1 MGLLVSGGSMAT
13 LTSLAV
19 ARHVQLRVKL
29 GIDVRAS
36 GLQGIGRRLL
46 VYTSPEGHSCIRKAV
61 ELLGLGSD
69 NLRIVSVDAERRLQV
84 QALEAALRQDR
95 EAGHVPIAM
104 AASAGTVNSGA
115 IDPLAALRDLCDRY
129 GLWLHVDGAYGAPA
143 ILSTQYKQEIAPIAR
158 ADSVALDPHKW
169 LYIPVEAGLVLIRDG
184 QAMRDTFSLVP
195 PYLRNDGQ
203 TDEIFGLP
211 WFSEYGFQQTRSFRA
226 LKVWMSLK
234 YHGLS
239 GYAEAITR
247 DIALAEHLARLVD
260 ASVDLERL
268 ATGLSIV
275 CFRFAPPPLR
285 GDAARLDALNKTLL
299 ETLQRRGQ
307 VFLSSTTLDG
317 TFMLRACII
326 NPRTQPEDLEY
337 LVTLV
342 RELGAQLAE
351 DGV

>member
-1 MGLLVSGGSMAT
+1 
-13 LTSLAV
+13 
-19 ARHVQLRVKL
+19 
-29 GIDVRAS
+29 
-36 GLQGIGRRLL
+36 
-46 VYTSPEGHSCIRKAV
+46 
-61 ELLGLGSD
+61 
-69 NLRIVSVDAERRLQV
+69 
-84 QALEAALRQDR
+84 
-95 EAGHVPIAM
+95 
-104 AASAGTVNSGA
+104 
-115 IDPLAALRDLCDRY
+115 
-129 GLWLHVDGAYGAPA
+129 
-143 ILSTQYKQEIAPIAR
+143 
-158 ADSVALDPHKW
+158 
-169 LYIPVEAGLVLIRDG
+169 
-184 QAMRDTFSLVP
+184 VP
-195 PYLRNDGQ
+195 PYLRTDGQ

-211 WFSEYGFQQTRSFRA
+211 WFSEYGFQQTRGFRA

-275 CFRFAPPPLR
+275 CFRYAPPPLR

-337 LVTLV
+337 LVALV